1 MMDYIFTQKIQIF
14 YKKDKETKIST
25 TALNN
30 GEPWDLKSKNF
41 KVTYIT
47 APLKFHRTVLQ
58 NYRRSAEFR
67 RITQISS
74 ADVCRID

>member
-1 MMDYIFTQKIQIF
+1 MMDYIFPKKIQIF
-14 YKKDKETKIST
+14 YKKRETKIST

-30 GEPWDLKSKNF
+30 GEPWDLNISFFFLKSKNF

-67 RITQISS
+67 RIT
-74 ADVCRID
+74 